1 MSVIKSTCL
10 IGSFQGLLGEC
21 WQDVMLSFGLF
32 FFFFSSV
39 IITTST
45 YYQIAHYSYYLWY
58 PKRMSPSVSSLLKS
72 EE

>member
-21 WQDVMLSFGLF
+21 RQDVMLSFGLF
-32 FFFFSSV
+32 FFFSSV
-39 IITTST
+39 IINTAT

-58 PKRMSPSVSSLLKS
+58 PKRMSPSVSSLMKS